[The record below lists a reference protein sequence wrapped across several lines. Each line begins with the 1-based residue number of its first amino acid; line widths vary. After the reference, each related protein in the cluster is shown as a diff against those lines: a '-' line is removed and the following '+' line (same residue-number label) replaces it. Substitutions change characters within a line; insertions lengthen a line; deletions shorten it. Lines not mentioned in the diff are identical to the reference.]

1 MNADADWTELMRI
14 AERFASGDAEL
25 DELYSEAM
33 HYFDH
38 HSGPM
43 PVAYRQ
49 FLEEIRHVWHA
60 LESGKLRADERD
72 RLMTALLSKIR

>member
-43 PVAYRQ
+43 PVAYRHSSKR
-49 FLEEIRHVWHA
+49 FA
-60 LESGKLRADERD
+60 TSGTHSSPANSAPTNA
-72 RLMTALLSKIR
+72 TA